1 MDMGLLDRLGFSPR
15 DRRPGPGKKPV
26 HVDDPGFDS
35 WDVVRDFGDVR
46 TARAWCQALEET
58 GIEAVLTSDWPL
70 DRFGLGDIALRVRP
84 EDWSEAE
91 IMLSNLDVD
100 LD

>member
-1 MDMGLLDRLGFSPR
+1 MAVGLLDRFRLASR
-15 DRRPGPGKKPV
+15 ERRPGPGKTPV
-26 HVDDPGFDS
+26 HIDDPGFDD

-46 TARAWCQALEET
+46 TARAWCQALEEA
-58 GIEAVLTSDWPL
+58 GIVAVLTADWPL

-91 IMLSNLDVD
+91 MLLSNLDVD
-100 LD
+100 A